1 MAGISREQVMEQ
13 LRTVLDPELHRDIVT
28 LNMVKSVAVEGSQ
41 VRVHVE
47 LTTPA
52 CPLKEQIKADVE
64 RAVRRVP
71 GVEEVSLEWS
81 AQVRSSR
88 PASHVLPGVKNVVV

>member
-1 MAGISREQVMEQ
+1 MLEQ
-13 LRTVLDPELHRDIVT
+13 LRSVLDPELHKDIVT
-28 LNMVKSVAVEGSQ
+28 LNMVKSVAVEGSR

-52 CPLKEQIKADVE
+52 CPLKDQIQRDVE
-64 RAVRRVP
+64 RAVRRLP
-71 GVEEVSLEWS
+71 GVERVELEWS

-88 PASHVLPGVKNVVV
+88 PSCAIPGSAPAR